1 MPSTQKLFCKFF
13 DGVRTERR
21 VASLEFKFNFWRTV
35 QEMVTKKALATILI
49 AIPYLTLL
57 LSSLPTAAQETSG
70 QTLAKLEKLSA
81 ENRQKVLIERARSE
95 KEVTFYSSL
104 QAVDADGYVKAFN
117 KRYPFIKVNIFRIS
131 GQKQVLMIQTEF
143 NAGKHGFDV
152 TNASA
157 AQAFGIKKTGA
168 LNPYQSPQRQYFS
181 TAHKD
186 KEGYF
191 TPTYIV
197 PVVLG
202 YNTNMVKRGEAP
214 KRYEDLLEPKWK
226 ANMILDVEEFPWFA
240 VLLKHYGREKG
251 LDYMRRLARQEIL
264 MGRGRTT
271 QAQLISAGE
280 RAIGIALNS
289 SSVLEFK
296 TRGAPLDWTV
306 LDPYYAK
313 PNMLM
318 LARHAPHP
326 HAAALL
332 IDWTLSDEGQS
343 LLATLGYVVAR
354 KGVKQSVPALL
365 EKESFL
371 ADPDFIGPILE
382 ETGKDF
388 RSVFTGGR

>member
-1 MPSTQKLFCKFF
+1 MKRALVTVIFATTFF
-13 DGVRTERR
+13 LL
-21 VASLEFKFNFWRTV
+21 VAAS
-35 QEMVTKKALATILI
+35 A
-49 AIPYLTLL
+49 
-57 LSSLPTAAQETSG
+57 PTAAQETSG
-70 QTLAKLEKLSA
+70 QILGKLDKLSA
-81 ENRQKVLIERARSE
+81 VNRQKTLVERARSE
-95 KEVTFYSSL
+95 KEVMFYSSL
-104 QAVDADGYVKAFN
+104 QAVDADAYVKAFN
-117 KRYPFIKVNIFRIS
+117 KRYPFVKVNIYRIS
-131 GQKQVLMIQTEF
+131 GQKQVLMIQTEY
-143 NAGKHGFDV
+143 NAGKHGFDI

-168 LNPYQSPQRQYFS
+168 LDPYQSPERRYFS
-181 TAHKD
+181 PAHKD

-202 YNTNMVKRGEAP
+202 YNTNMVKRAEAP
-214 KRYEDLLEPKWK
+214 KRYEELLEPKWK

-251 LDYMRRLARQEIL
+251 LEYMRRLARQEIL

-289 SSVLEFK
+289 SSVLDFK
-296 TRGAPLDWTV
+296 TRGAPIDWTV

-343 LLATLGYVVAR
+343 LLASLGYVVAR

-371 ADPDFIGPILE
+371 ADPEFIGPILE

>member
-1 MPSTQKLFCKFF
+1 MIGARSIHHGDTMIKTFF
-13 DGVRTERR
+13 T
-21 VASLEFKFNFWRTV
+21 
-35 QEMVTKKALATILI
+35 MLI
-49 AIPYLTLL
+49 LL
-57 LSSLPTAAQETSG
+57 LAGTFTVKVTRGYSQETSG
-70 QTLAKLEKLSA
+70 QILARLDKLSA
-81 ENRQKVLIERARSE
+81 ENRQKALVERARSE

-104 QAVDADGYVKAFN
+104 QTSDSEPIVRAFTQ
-117 KRYPFIKVNIFRIS
+117 RYPFLKVNIYRIS
-131 GQKQVLMIQTEF
+131 GQKQVIMIQTEL
-143 NAGKHGFDV
+143 NAGRNAFDV

-157 AQAFGIKKTGA
+157 AQAYGIKKTGA
-168 LNPYQSPQRQYFS
+168 LDPYQTPQRQFFS

-191 TPTYIV
+191 TPTYIN

-202 YNTNMVKRGEAP
+202 YNTNMVKRNDVP
-214 KRYEDLLEPKWK
+214 KRYEELLEPKWK
-226 ANMILDVEEFPWFA
+226 SNMILDIEEFPWFA

-251 LDYMRRLARQEIL
+251 LEYMKRLAKQDIL

-289 SSVLEFK
+289 SSVVDIK
-296 TRGAPLDWTV
+296 TRGAPLDWTIV
-306 LDPYYAK
+306 DPYYAK

-332 IDWTLSDEGQS
+332 IDWTLSEEGQS

-354 KGVKQSVPALL
+354 KGVKQSIPALL

-388 RSVFTGGR
+388 RRVFTSGQ

>member
-1 MPSTQKLFCKFF
+1 MNKTFF
-13 DGVRTERR
+13 RIV
-21 VASLEFKFNFWRTV
+21 
-35 QEMVTKKALATILI
+35 I
-49 AIPYLTLL
+49 AVLL
-57 LSSLPTAAQETSG
+57 CAWFFAPAGSSAQETAG
-70 QTLAKLEKLSA
+70 QIMAKLQKLSP
-81 ENRQKVLIERARSE
+81 ENRQKVLVEQARNE

-104 QAVDADGYVKAFN
+104 QTADAEPYVKAFN
-117 KRYPFIKVNIFRIS
+117 KRYPFIKVNVYRIS
-131 GQKQVLMIQTEF
+131 GQKQVIMIQSEH
-143 NAGKHGFDV
+143 NAGRHAFDV

-168 LNPYQSPQRQYFS
+168 LDPYQSPQRQYFS
-181 TAHKD
+181 PAHRDKD
-186 KEGYF
+186 GYF

-197 PVVLG
+197 PVVMG
-202 YNTNMVKRGEAP
+202 YNTNMVKRNDAP
-214 KRYEDLLEPKWK
+214 KRYEDLLEAKWK
-226 ANMILDVEEFPWFA
+226 SNMILDIEEFPWFA
-240 VLLKHYGREKG
+240 VLMKHYGREKG
-251 LDYMRRLARQEIL
+251 LEYMKRMAKQDIQ

-280 RAIGIALNS
+280 RAVGIALNS
-289 SSVLEFK
+289 SSVLDFK
-296 TRGAPLDWTV
+296 TRGAPIDWTI

-318 LARHAPHP
+318 MARHAPHP

-343 LLATLGYVVAR
+343 LLANLGYVVAR
-354 KGVKQSVPALL
+354 KGVKQSTPALL

-388 RSVFTGGR
+388 RAVFTGGR

>member
-1 MPSTQKLFCKFF
+1 MEIAMKEMTSTLLMALLAF
-13 DGVRTERR
+13 T
-21 VASLEFKFNFWRTV
+21 S
-35 QEMVTKKALATILI
+35 LATP
-49 AIPYLTLL
+49 APA
-57 LSSLPTAAQETSG
+57 PAQESAG
-70 QTLAKLEKLSA
+70 QILARLEKLSA
-81 ENRQKVLIERARSE
+81 ENRQKVLVERARSE

-104 QAVDADGYVKAFN
+104 QSADAEPYVRAFN
-117 KRYPFIKVNIFRIS
+117 KRYPFIKVNVYRVS
-131 GQKQVLMIQTEF
+131 GQKQVIMIQTEL
-143 NAGKHGFDV
+143 NAGRNAVDI

-168 LNPYQSPQRQYFS
+168 LDPYQSPQRQYFAA
-181 TAHKD
+181 AHKD

-202 YNTNMVKRGEAP
+202 YNTNMVKRSEAP
-214 KRYEDLLEPKWK
+214 KQYEELLEPKWK
-226 ANMILDVEEFPWFA
+226 SNMILDIEEFPWFA

-251 LDYMRRLARQEIL
+251 LDYMRRLAKQDIL

-280 RAIGIALNS
+280 RAVGIALNS
-289 SSVLEFK
+289 SSVLDFK
-296 TRGAPLDWTV
+296 NHGAPIDWTI
-306 LDPYYAK
+306 LNPYYAK

-332 IDWTLSDEGQS
+332 IDWTLSEEGQS
-343 LLATLGYVVAR
+343 LLASLGYVVAR

-382 ETGKDF
+382 ETGRDF
-388 RSVFTGGR
+388 RNVFTGGR

>member
-1 MPSTQKLFCKFF
+1 MTKTLFITFVSILAF
-13 DGVRTERR
+13 IRALSITP
-21 VASLEFKFNFWRTV
+21 AS
-35 QEMVTKKALATILI
+35 
-49 AIPYLTLL
+49 
-57 LSSLPTAAQETSG
+57 AQETAG
-70 QTLAKLEKLSA
+70 QVLAKLEKLSV
-81 ENRQKVLIERARSE
+81 EDRQKVLIERARSE
-95 KEVTFYSSL
+95 KEITFYSSL
-104 QAVDADGYVKAFN
+104 QTADAEPYVKAFN
-117 KRYPFIKVNIFRIS
+117 KRYPFIKVNIYRIS
-131 GQKQVLMIQTEF
+131 GQKQVIMIQSEF
-143 NAGKHGFDV
+143 NAGRHAFDI

-168 LNPYQSPQRQYFS
+168 LDPYQSPQRQYFS
-181 TAHKD
+181 SAHKD

-191 TPTYIV
+191 IPTYIV

-202 YNTNMVKRGEAP
+202 YNTNMVKRNEAP
-214 KRYEDLLEPKWK
+214 KRYEDLLEPRWK
-226 ANMILDVEEFPWFA
+226 SNMILDIEEFPWFA
-240 VLLKHYGREKG
+240 VMLKHYGREKG
-251 LDYMRRLARQEIL
+251 LDYMKRLAKQEIL

-289 SSVLEFK
+289 SSVVDFK
-296 TRGAPLDWTV
+296 TRGAPLDWTI

-332 IDWTLSDEGQS
+332 IDWTLSEEGQS
-343 LLATLGYVVAR
+343 LLAGLGYVVAR
-354 KGVKQSVPALL
+354 KGVKQSLPALL

-382 ETGKDF
+382 ETGRDF
-388 RSVFTGGR
+388 RNVFTGGR

>member
-1 MPSTQKLFCKFF
+1 MIIT
-13 DGVRTERR
+13 
-21 VASLEFKFNFWRTV
+21 W
-35 QEMVTKKALATILI
+35 LI
-49 AIPYLTLL
+49 ALL
-57 LSSLPTAAQETSG
+57 GFTSLLIVTPAAGQESAG
-70 QTLAKLEKLSA
+70 QTLAKLDKLSPD
-81 ENRQKVLIERARSE
+81 NRQKILVERARNE
-95 KEVTFYSSL
+95 KEVTFYTSL
-104 QAVDADGYVKAFN
+104 QMVDAEPYVKAFN
-117 KRYPFIKVNIFRIS
+117 KRYPFLKVNIFRVS
-131 GQKQVLMIQTEF
+131 GQKQVLMIQSEF
-143 NAGKHGFDV
+143 NAGKNAFDI

-168 LNPYQSPQRQYFS
+168 LDGYQSPQRQFFS
-181 TAHKD
+181 AAHKD
-186 KEGYF
+186 KDGYF

-202 YNTNMVKRGEAP
+202 YNTNMVKRNEVP
-214 KRYEDLLEPKWK
+214 RRYEELLEAKWK
-226 ANMILDVEEFPWFA
+226 SNMILDIEEFPWFA

-251 LDYMRRLARQEIL
+251 LDFMRRLARQDIL

-296 TRGAPLDWTV
+296 NHGAPIDWTI

-318 LARHAPHP
+318 LARNAPHP

-343 LLATLGYVVAR
+343 LLASLGYVVAR
-354 KGVKQSVPALL
+354 KGVKQGVPGLL

-382 ETGKDF
+382 DTGKDF

>member
-1 MPSTQKLFCKFF
+1 MKKRFF
-13 DGVRTERR
+13 TAVISLLVFTWA
-21 VASLEFKFNFWRTV
+21 VA
-35 QEMVTKKALATILI
+35 AT
-49 AIPYLTLL
+49 
-57 LSSLPTAAQETSG
+57 PTSAQETAG
-70 QTLAKLEKLSA
+70 QIVAKLENLSG
-81 ENRQKVLIERARSE
+81 ENRQKVLVERARNE

-104 QAVDADGYVKAFN
+104 QTTDAEPYVKAFN
-117 KRYPFIKVNIFRIS
+117 KRYPFIKVNIYRIS
-131 GQKQVLMIQTEF
+131 GQKQVIMIQSEF
-143 NAGKHGFDV
+143 NAGRHAFDI

-168 LNPYQSPQRQYFS
+168 LDPYQSPQRQYFS
-181 TAHKD
+181 SAHKD

-202 YNTNMVKRGEAP
+202 YNTNMVKRNEAP
-214 KRYEDLLEPKWK
+214 KRYEELLEPKWK
-226 ANMILDVEEFPWFA
+226 GNMILDIEEFPWFA

-251 LDYMRRLARQEIL
+251 LDYMRRLAKQDIQ
-264 MGRGRTT
+264 MGRGRST

-289 SSVLEFK
+289 SSVLDFK
-296 TRGAPLDWTV
+296 TRGAPLDWTI

-318 LARHAPHP
+318 FARHAPHP

-343 LLATLGYVVAR
+343 LLASLGYVVAR

-382 ETGKDF
+382 ETGRDF

>member
-1 MPSTQKLFCKFF
+1 MKRALVTVIFATTFF
-13 DGVRTERR
+13 LL
-21 VASLEFKFNFWRTV
+21 VAAS
-35 QEMVTKKALATILI
+35 A
-49 AIPYLTLL
+49 
-57 LSSLPTAAQETSG
+57 PTAAQETSG
-70 QTLAKLEKLSA
+70 QILGKLDKLSA
-81 ENRQKVLIERARSE
+81 ENRQKTLVERARSE
-95 KEVTFYSSL
+95 KEVMFYSSL
-104 QAVDADGYVKAFN
+104 QAVDADAYVKAFN
-117 KRYPFIKVNIFRIS
+117 KRYPFVKVNIYRIS
-131 GQKQVLMIQTEF
+131 GQKQVLMIQTEY
-143 NAGKHGFDV
+143 NAGKHGFDI

-168 LNPYQSPQRQYFS
+168 LDPYQSPERRYFS
-181 TAHKD
+181 PAHKD

-202 YNTNMVKRGEAP
+202 YNTNMVKRAEAP
-214 KRYEDLLEPKWK
+214 KRYEELLEPKWK

-251 LDYMRRLARQEIL
+251 LEYMRRLARQEIL

-289 SSVLEFK
+289 SSVLDFK
-296 TRGAPLDWTV
+296 TRGAPIDWTV

-343 LLATLGYVVAR
+343 LLASLGYVVAR

-371 ADPDFIGPILE
+371 ADPEFIGPILE

>member
-1 MPSTQKLFCKFF
+1 MKKMISIVPISLLAFTLF
-13 DGVRTERR
+13 VTATPA
-21 VASLEFKFNFWRTV
+21 AS
-35 QEMVTKKALATILI
+35 
-49 AIPYLTLL
+49 
-57 LSSLPTAAQETSG
+57 QETSG
-70 QTLAKLEKLSA
+70 QILARLEKLSA
-81 ENRQKVLIERARSE
+81 ENRQKILVERARSE
-95 KEVTFYSSL
+95 REVTFYSSL
-104 QAVDADGYVKAFN
+104 QTSDSEPLVKAFN
-117 KRYPFIKVNIFRIS
+117 KLYPFLKVNLYRVS
-131 GQKQVLMIQTEF
+131 GQKQVIMIQTEL
-143 NAGKHGFDV
+143 NAGRNAVDV

-157 AQAFGIKKTGA
+157 AQAYGIKKTGA
-168 LNPYQSPQRQYFS
+168 LDPYQSPQRQFYA
-181 TAHKD
+181 TTHKD

-191 TPTYIV
+191 TPTYIN

-202 YNTNMVKRGEAP
+202 YNTKMVKRNEAP
-214 KRYEDLLEPKWK
+214 KRYEELLEPKWK
-226 ANMILDVEEFPWFA
+226 ANMILDIEEFPWFA

-251 LDYMRRLARQEIL
+251 LEYMKRLAKQEIL

-289 SSVLEFK
+289 SSVVDFK
-296 TRGAPLDWTV
+296 THGAPIDWTI

-332 IDWTLSDEGQS
+332 IDWTLSEEGQS
-343 LLATLGYVVAR
+343 LLATLGYTIAR
-354 KGVKQSVPALL
+354 KGVKQSTPALL

-382 ETGKDF
+382 ETGRDF
-388 RSVFTGGR
+388 RSVFTSGR

>member
-1 MPSTQKLFCKFF
+1 MIKIMTALLVFTFI
-13 DGVRTERR
+13 
-21 VASLEFKFNFWRTV
+21 
-35 QEMVTKKALATILI
+35 VTATP
-49 AIPYLTLL
+49 AI
-57 LSSLPTAAQETSG
+57 SQETSG
-70 QTLAKLEKLSA
+70 QILAKLEKLSV
-81 ENRQKVLIERARSE
+81 ENRQKALVERARSE
-95 KEVTFYSSL
+95 REVTFYSSL
-104 QAVDADGYVKAFN
+104 QTSDSEPLVRAFT
-117 KRYPFIKVNIFRIS
+117 KRYPFLKVNIYRIS
-131 GQKQVLMIQTEF
+131 GQKQVLMIQTEL
-143 NAGKHGFDV
+143 NAGRNAFDV

-157 AQAFGIKKTGA
+157 AQAYGIKKTGA
-168 LNPYQSPQRQYFS
+168 LDPYQTPQRQFFS
-181 TAHKD
+181 ASHKD

-191 TPTYIV
+191 TPTYIN

-202 YNTNMVKRGEAP
+202 YNTKMVKRNEAP
-214 KRYEDLLEPKWK
+214 KSYEELLEPKWK
-226 ANMILDVEEFPWFA
+226 SNMILDIEEFPWFA
-240 VLLKHYGREKG
+240 VLLKHYGRGKG
-251 LDYMRRLARQEIL
+251 LEYMKLLAKQDIL

-289 SSVLEFK
+289 SSVIDIK
-296 TRGAPLDWTV
+296 SHGAPLDWTIV
-306 LDPYYAK
+306 DPYYAK

-343 LLATLGYVVAR
+343 LMASLGYVVAR
-354 KGVKQSVPALL
+354 KGVKQSVSALL

-388 RSVFTGGR
+388 RGVFTSGR

>member
-1 MPSTQKLFCKFF
+1 
-13 DGVRTERR
+13 
-21 VASLEFKFNFWRTV
+21 
-35 QEMVTKKALATILI
+35 MVTRKALVTILI
-49 AIPYLTLL
+49 AIPFFTLL
-57 LSSLPTAAQETSG
+57 ATSPTSAQETSG
-70 QTLAKLEKLSA
+70 QILAKLEKLSA
-81 ENRQKVLIERARSE
+81 ENRQKVLVERARSE

-117 KRYPFIKVNIFRIS
+117 KRYPFVKVNIFRIS

-143 NAGKHGFDV
+143 NAGKHGFDI

>member
-1 MPSTQKLFCKFF
+1 MKK
-13 DGVRTERR
+13 R
-21 VASLEFKFNFWRTV
+21 VFAAV
-35 QEMVTKKALATILI
+35 I
-49 AIPYLTLL
+49 LL
-57 LSSLPTAAQETSG
+57 LICTWAVAARPTSAQETAG
-70 QTLAKLEKLSA
+70 QILAKLEKLSP
-81 ENRQKVLIERARSE
+81 ENRHKVLVERARNE

-104 QAVDADGYVKAFN
+104 QTTDAEPYVKAFN
-117 KRYPFIKVNIFRIS
+117 KRYPFIKVNIYRVS
-131 GQKQVLMIQTEF
+131 GQKQVIMIQSEF
-143 NAGKHGFDV
+143 NAGRHAFDI

-168 LNPYQSPQRQYFS
+168 LDPYQSPQRQYFS

-202 YNTNMVKRGEAP
+202 YNTNMVKRNELP
-214 KRYEDLLEPKWK
+214 QRYEDLLESRWK
-226 ANMILDVEEFPWFA
+226 SNMILDIEEFPWFA

-251 LDYMRRLARQEIL
+251 LDYMRRLAKQDIQ

-289 SSVLEFK
+289 SSVLDFK
-296 TRGAPLDWTV
+296 TRGAPIDWTI

-318 LARHAPHP
+318 FARHAPHP
-326 HAAALL
+326 HAGALL
-332 IDWTLSDEGQS
+332 IDWTVSEEGQS
-343 LLATLGYVVAR
+343 LLANSGYVVAR
-354 KGVKQSVPALL
+354 KGVKQSTPALL

-382 ETGKDF
+382 ETGRDF

>member
-1 MPSTQKLFCKFF
+1 MKRAFGAGLLSIVFF
-13 DGVRTERR
+13 
-21 VASLEFKFNFWRTV
+21 
-35 QEMVTKKALATILI
+35 
-49 AIPYLTLL
+49 TLL
-57 LSSLPTAAQETSG
+57 AATAPSVAQETSG
-70 QTLAKLEKLSA
+70 QILGKLDKLSA
-81 ENRQKVLIERARSE
+81 ENRQKALVERARSE

-117 KRYPFIKVNIFRIS
+117 RRYPFIKVNIFRIS
-131 GQKQVLMIQTEF
+131 GQKQVLMIQTEH
-143 NAGKHGFDV
+143 NAGKHGFDI

-168 LNPYQSPQRQYFS
+168 LDRYQSPERQYFA

-202 YNTNMVKRGEAP
+202 YNTNMVKRADAP

-251 LDYMRRLARQEIL
+251 LEYMRRLARQEIL

-280 RAIGIALNS
+280 RAIGVALNS

-296 TRGAPLDWTV
+296 TRGAPIDWTV

-332 IDWTLSDEGQS
+332 IDWTLSEEGQS
-343 LLATLGYVVAR
+343 LLASLGYVVAR
-354 KGVKQSVPALL
+354 KGVKQTVPALL

-388 RSVFTGGR
+388 RNVFTGGR